1 MLDPLITSLVSLA
14 LAAVAVG
21 VTISRK
27 RNHVVEGMRAELDLA
42 LEENKRLD
50 AERKRLEDELHGAK
64 VKAAGPERLAE
75 HARLGVDYAE
85 QVGGTSRQKLAHA
98 IGASIKSDRGANGQ
112 QDWTDTQ
119 HRLAIEA
126 ELARRRA

>member
-1 MLDPLITSLVSLA
+1 MLDPLYVSLTSVLGSA
-14 LAAVAVG
+14 IAVG
-21 VTISRK
+21 ITLARR
-27 RNHVVEGMRAELDLA
+27 RNHVVEGLRSELDLA
-42 LEENKRLD
+42 LEENKRLVKEAAQKD
-50 AERKRLEDELHGAK
+50 DELHAAK

-85 QVGGTSRQKLAHA
+85 QVGGSSRQKLAHA